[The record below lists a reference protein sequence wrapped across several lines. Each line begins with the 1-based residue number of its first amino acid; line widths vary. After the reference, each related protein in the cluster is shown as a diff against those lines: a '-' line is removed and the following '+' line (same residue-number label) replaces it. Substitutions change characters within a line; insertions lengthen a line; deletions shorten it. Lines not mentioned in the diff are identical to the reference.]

1 MVTGGVL
8 HIGRLRSDRS
18 QREFHIKESERL
30 GEWVGV
36 RVGHRRPTIFGKA
49 KEDVIAQVTKVLHEE
64 GGGKFLV
71 LNRTGKCTEIRQV
84 RSRNRSRGSRQ
95 F

>member
-1 MVTGGVL
+1 
-8 HIGRLRSDRS
+8 
-18 QREFHIKESERL
+18 
-30 GEWVGV
+30 
-36 RVGHRRPTIFGKA
+36 
-49 KEDVIAQVTKVLHEE
+49 VTKVLHEE